1 MKKENLYTNVMLNDM
16 DINLCDFALFLSVM
30 KNKKAHEITLSIIM
44 ENPDLQL
51 DEVHVEEVVL
61 NNWGK
66 RAIRL
71 DAWAKDSDGTQ
82 YNTEMQNDI
91 QNDDMRKR
99 SRYYQGLIDSPILK
113 SGKQTKYKQLPSTVI
128 IFITKEDIFGKDLAK
143 YTFTEQCEEIAG
155 LHLEDGATKIFL
167 NMSSK
172 NGTPELI
179 SLLQY
184 MRKTSLDN
192 PNILIRDERMYRLD
206 SIVTE
211 VTESEEW
218 EEISMSIYSNA
229 LERGKEMGKEI
240 GTEIGLISHRI
251 ELICKKLRKGKS
263 LDVISEELEET
274 IDTLRPFY
282 ELALKFAPEYDV
294 KKVIDAWLHA
304 NNE

>member
-1 MKKENLYTNVMLNDM
+1 
-16 DINLCDFALFLSVM
+16 
-30 KNKKAHEITLSIIM
+30 
-44 ENPDLQL
+44 
-51 DEVHVEEVVL
+51 
-61 NNWGK
+61 
-66 RAIRL
+66 
-71 DAWAKDSDGTQ
+71 
-82 YNTEMQNDI
+82 MQNDI

-99 SRYYQGLIDSPILK
+99 SRYYQRLIDSPILK

-143 YTFTEQCEEIAG
+143 YTFTEQCEEIEG

-192 PNILIRDERMYRLD
+192 PNILVRDERMCRLD

-294 KKVIDAWLHA
+294 KKVIDAWLHE